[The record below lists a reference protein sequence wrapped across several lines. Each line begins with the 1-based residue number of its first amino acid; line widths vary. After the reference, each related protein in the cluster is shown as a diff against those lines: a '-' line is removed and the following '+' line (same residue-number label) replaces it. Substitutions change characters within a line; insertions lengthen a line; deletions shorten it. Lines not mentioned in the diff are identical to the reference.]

1 MTPRQ
6 LVLLASATALCAC
19 ATPQENPN
27 YQFSSKYQSPEA
39 APVQLA
45 STTPVPVQTMSTD
58 AVVVMDAPVS
68 AVSETEQAWDAR
80 TMDGTP
86 GYVAVM
92 EAGAEYDAP
101 APGPAPIGR
110 PVEIAPAPVPSQGPR
125 AVSYD
130 YSQNVIIAGADTQV
144 PSHETRPRGLAGAY
158 VVQPG
163 DTVYSLARARCL
175 SIADVQQGNGIGADY
190 AIAIGQTLSLPPS
203 RC

>member
-27 YQFSSKYQSPEA
+27 YRFSSKYQAPQA

-92 EAGAEYDAP
+92 EAEAEHDGPAP
-101 APGPAPIGR
+101 APIAR
-110 PVEIAPAPVPSQGPR
+110 PVEITPTPVPSQGPR

-144 PSHETRPRGLAGAY
+144 PSHETRPRGLEGAY

>member
-27 YQFSSKYQSPEA
+27 YRFSSKYQAPQA

-45 STTPVPVQTMSTD
+45 STTPVPVQTLSTD
-58 AVVVMDAPVS
+58 TVVVMDAPVS

-92 EAGAEYDAP
+92 EAEAEHDGPAP
-101 APGPAPIGR
+101 APIAR
-110 PVEIAPAPVPSQGPR
+110 PVEITPTPGPSQGPR

-144 PSHETRPRGLAGAY
+144 PSHETRPRGLEGAY

-175 SIADVQQGNGIGADY
+175 SIADVQQGNRIGADY